1 MNKNLFFKELKRNRK
16 NFLIWTAI
24 IIGFT
29 LMVLAIFPSMQEMGK
44 EMESL
49 MSSLP
54 PEIMKAMGMDA
65 NTWSNILGF
74 YSTYFGIYIVVLM
87 SIYTTSTA
95 TGIVSK
101 EEKDRTSEFLL
112 TRPLSRKVIFT
123 SKIYSLGILTLG
135 VFLLQSIFAF
145 VLVTV
150 FGEEVNYSKLGVMQ
164 INGLFLIL
172 FFTSLGVLISMN
184 VQPKKNFMGIVVGLT
199 FGSYFLNALSKST
212 DAISWLGYFS
222 PFHYMDFNVTD
233 SNYSVNWISAIV
245 MMTIAFITLYIS
257 MNQYNKKDING

>member
-24 IIGFT
+24 IVSFT

-44 EMESL
+44 ELDSL
-49 MSSLP
+49 MQSLP

-65 NTWSNILGF
+65 QTWSSILGF

-95 TGIVSK
+95 TGIISK
-101 EEKDRTSEFLL
+101 EEKDRTAEFLL
-112 TRPLSRKVIFT
+112 TRPISRQVIFK
-123 SKIYSLGILTLG
+123 SKLMSLAVLTFG
-135 VFLLQSIFAF
+135 VFLIQSIFAF

-150 FGEEVNYSKLGVMQ
+150 FGEDVDYSKLAVMQ
-164 INGLFLIL
+164 TNGLFLII
-172 FFTSLGVLISMN
+172 FFTSIGVLISMF

-199 FGSYFLNALSKST
+199 FGSYFLNALSQST
-212 DAISWLGYFS
+212 DAINWLGYFS
-222 PFHYMDFNVTD
+222 PFHYMDFNI
-233 SNYSVNWISAIV
+233 SNADYSVDIISAAVILIV
-245 MMTIAFITLYIS
+245 SVAALYIS
-257 MNQYNKKDING
+257 MKQYDKKDIAG

>member
-87 SIYTTSTA
+87 SIYTTSTG
-95 TGIVSK
+95 TGIISK

-112 TRPLSRKVIFT
+112 TKPLSRNSIFK
-123 SKIYSLGILTLG
+123 SKLFALGALTMS

-145 VLVTV
+145 ILVTI
-150 FGEEVNYSKLGVMQ
+150 FGEDVNYSKLTVMQ
-164 INGLFLIL
+164 VNGFFLIL
-172 FFTSLGVLISMN
+172 LFTSLGVLISMN
-184 VQPKKNFMGIVVGLT
+184 VKPKKNFMGIVVGLT
-199 FGSYFLNALSKST
+199 FGSYFVNALSKST

-233 SNYSVNWISAIV
+233 SNYSVNWISACVLVI
-245 MMTIAFITLYIS
+245 ISALTLFIS
-257 MNQYNKKDING
+257 MRQYNQKDIAG

>member
-87 SIYTTSTA
+87 SIYTTSKA

-101 EEKDRTSEFLL
+101 E
-112 TRPLSRKVIFT
+112 V
-123 SKIYSLGILTLG
+123 
-135 VFLLQSIFAF
+135 
-145 VLVTV
+145 
-150 FGEEVNYSKLGVMQ
+150 
-164 INGLFLIL
+164 
-172 FFTSLGVLISMN
+172 
-184 VQPKKNFMGIVVGLT
+184 
-199 FGSYFLNALSKST
+199 
-212 DAISWLGYFS
+212 
-222 PFHYMDFNVTD
+222 
-233 SNYSVNWISAIV
+233 
-245 MMTIAFITLYIS
+245 
-257 MNQYNKKDING
+257 